1 MSQEDILNL
10 LHQNAT
16 PGFKYCL
23 TLVPRETDSLEKVL
37 KNQMLTKNT
46 NKKNSSAPPPKRQK
60 ISVHG
65 AIITKS
71 DFWTQ
76 IAEKALAG
84 KKHKEAEL
92 KEKESKEK
100 NLKKKPNKSTGKE
113 FREMLRM
120 MRKDNIEE
128 DDIGMSTDEEVA
140 EKGNAVEENETE
152 TKVAYSGIYPE
163 KK

>member
-1 MSQEDILNL
+1 MSQVDILNL
-10 LHQNAT
+10 LHQNTT

-140 EKGNAVEENETE
+140 EKENAVEENETE

>member
-84 KKHKEAEL
+84 KKQRSWTERKR
-92 KEKESKEK
+92 KQRKKSKEEAK
-100 NLKKKPNKSTGKE
+100 
-113 FREMLRM
+113 
-120 MRKDNIEE
+120 
-128 DDIGMSTDEEVA
+128 
-140 EKGNAVEENETE
+140 
-152 TKVAYSGIYPE
+152 
-163 KK
+163 